1 MFASEQRACNE
12 VALQRTKR
20 SAGLCKVPAPE
31 CLFGLGFVA
40 VLLGIIPAPNKERSG
55 TGSPWSGSADR
66 AQCCFCSRCKDL
78 PGHRLSIAYICVGD
92 PLLTCMCCL
101 TERMNV
107 VVGESMNSYSH
118 ILFNKSPEQL
128 RHLGARGGRAY
139 GRNQRARRALVAT
152 SPQTIPPLARSP
164 IPIADSIALL
174 DTRFPW
180 LRGAEK
186 RLS

>member
-1 MFASEQRACNE
+1 M
-12 VALQRTKR
+12 
-20 SAGLCKVPAPE
+20 
-31 CLFGLGFVA
+31 
-40 VLLGIIPAPNKERSG
+40 
-55 TGSPWSGSADR
+55 
-66 AQCCFCSRCKDL
+66 
-78 PGHRLSIAYICVGD
+78 
-92 PLLTCMCCL
+92 TCMCLL

-152 SPQTIPPLARSP
+152 LPKTIPPLARSP
-164 IPIADSIALL
+164 ITIAESIALL